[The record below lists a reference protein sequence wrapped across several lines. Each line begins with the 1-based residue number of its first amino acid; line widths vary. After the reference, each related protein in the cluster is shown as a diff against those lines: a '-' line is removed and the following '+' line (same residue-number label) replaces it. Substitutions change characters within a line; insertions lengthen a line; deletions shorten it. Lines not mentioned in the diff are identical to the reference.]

1 MDTRPN
7 GESGSG
13 QALHSILRL
22 AQLGMGADFAV
33 LTLSTGTR
41 HPVVR
46 AVVGADLLP
55 GAAVDASRADDQ
67 LFPELG
73 RCVSA
78 PLPAGTGTAG
88 LLSVGRLPGGPPFTE
103 ADHDD
108 LVRFASHTSAVL
120 ELDRTRAELAGVQIS
135 DHVIGELFDLC
146 MGLQGLVPIQPRPE
160 NRARLAGYVHR
171 MDALVRHLRACA
183 AGELVGH
190 RQENLPQRLL
200 RTVEDQSVVFG
211 LPVHVD
217 FNGRLDLATE
227 LSDRVVLV
235 VQAVLRTV
243 VQHPNVSSVHLRVGV
258 LEGFVVVEII
268 DDGRDSDH
276 AAMITLLAE
285 YRGVLSQSD
294 TRDGGTHLTW
304 TESVQ

>member
-7 GESGSG
+7 GESDGEP
-13 QALHSILRL
+13 LHSILRH

-33 LTLSTGTR
+33 VTLSTGTR
-41 HPVVR
+41 QLVVR

-55 GAAVDASRADDQ
+55 GVAVDASRADGQ

-73 RCVSA
+73 KCISA
-78 PLPAGTGTAG
+78 PLPAGTGMAG

-103 ADHDD
+103 ADNGD
-108 LVRFASHTSAVL
+108 LVRFASHTSAAL

-171 MDALVRHLRACA
+171 MDALVRHIRACA
-183 AGELVGH
+183 ASDLVVH
-190 RQENLPQRLL
+190 RQESLPQRLL
-200 RTVEDQSVVFG
+200 TTVEDQSVVLG
-211 LPVHVD
+211 LPVHVE
-217 FNGRLDLATE
+217 FTGRLDLAAE

-235 VQAVLRTV
+235 VRSVLRIV
-243 VQHPNVSSVHLRVGV
+243 AHHPNASSAHLRVAV
-258 LEGFVVVEII
+258 LGGFVIVEII
-268 DDGRDSDH
+268 DDGRDPDH
-276 AAMITLLAE
+276 AAMVTVLAE
-285 YRGVLSQSD
+285 YRGVLSQSN

-304 TESVQ
+304 TASVH